1 MDVRDRISK
10 IFQEVFEV
18 TDGEVNSI
26 KYQSI
31 QTWDSIGHMVMISEV
46 ESAFG
51 ISIEMDDVIT
61 ISNFE
66 TCVEKVGSYL

>member
-1 MDVRDRISK
+1 MDVRDRIST